1 MTLVGTGTEMHNG
14 AEVTMPNANGAAL
27 NNGDVGHLSV
37 HLPPTLLGSQPRNKE
52 TAADVEVEGEE
63 NDWHVNGEA
72 LAQVT
77 MFNESRGPG
86 AQHSARLGENSSD
99 YAGCWHGGICCVRLT
114 PCGDGCIHGC
124 YCVCGIPVTCVP
136 WPICCC
142 VHWYTVGDSKGEFK
156 DMFEK
161 KDGGKDVMYMVDKNT
176 IKFRPST
183 NPKDCTIGIVDAA
196 LWGTTRDGRMRG
208 AMECHNAMERDNAC
222 CGCMHTFTKI
232 C

>member
-14 AEVTMPNANGAAL
+14 AKVTMPNANGAAM
-27 NNGDVGHLSV
+27 NNGDLGHLPV

-63 NDWHVNGEA
+63 NDWHVSGEA
-72 LAQVT
+72 PAQVT

-99 YAGCWHGGICCVRLT
+99 YAGCWRGGLCCFRLT

-124 YCVCGIPVTCVP
+124 WCLCGIPVVFP
-136 WPICCC
+136 PVCCFT
-142 VHWYTVGDSKGEFK
+142 WYTVGDSKGEFK
-156 DMFEK
+156 DMLEG
-161 KDGGKDVMYMVDKNT
+161 KDGGRTVMYMVDKKS

-183 NPKDCTIGIVDAA
+183 NPKDYTPSSADAA
-196 LWGTTRDGRMRG
+196 IWGATPDGKMRE
-208 AMECHNAMERDNAC
+208 AMENHNRGPAC
-222 CGCMHTFTKI
+222 SCVQSPCEGTYTKI